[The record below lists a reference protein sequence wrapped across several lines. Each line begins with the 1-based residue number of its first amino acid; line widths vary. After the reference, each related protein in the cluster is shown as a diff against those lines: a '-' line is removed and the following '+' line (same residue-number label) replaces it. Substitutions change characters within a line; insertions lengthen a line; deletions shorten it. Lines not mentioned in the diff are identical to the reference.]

1 MSASHAAAAIRAMA
15 RLPRPAR
22 RWAPWQWVIAV
33 PTLAII
39 PRLIGRLWTW
49 VLLAVV
55 LGLVLGK
62 VPLFGTLGFELALAA
77 AVLVAPLSLDVG
89 AALARQLQKLP
100 ASGVDRAEYPGR
112 ALARST
118 LAASALAVAIAA
130 IPGVIAAIRGTVV
143 TTCDWSFG
151 IQSYIG
157 LPLITAA
164 LGGAL
169 GHALGVLCGPR
180 RFLGAAI
187 AQLPILVVAA
197 AALYRFYAAPPVFTY
212 NAILGY
218 FPGNL
223 YDENVQLTSALW
235 WSRLEQL
242 AWVVSVVALVAI
254 VVDVPSFRAART
266 ARPAGRRVAPAI
278 VALVAAAGAVV
289 LRLQGGALGYAIEP
303 EDIEDALGGRLET
316 EHFIIHYAR
325 TPEIVADIGMI
336 AADHE
341 LRYAQVVKQLGV
353 APAGKLVSYYFSD
366 RDQKNRWMGAR
377 DVEMAKPWRRE
388 IYLDHRSFPHG
399 SLRHEIAHA
408 VSSEFG
414 DPIFGV
420 AMRSVYGIPLASP
433 GLIEGLAVAVD
444 WPGGSYER
452 MTPHEQVR
460 ALQAMGKRP
469 SIAQLLSLQF
479 FTFSSVAGYTTA
491 GSFLRF
497 LLDTYGAEP
506 LRAVYRNGGE
516 FEEAYGKPLARL
528 EAEWVAFISTIQLP
542 DEAIEGSRERFRAG
556 SVFDRPC
563 PHAIAK
569 RREQAAR
576 ASVMGDQKRA
586 IDLMRD
592 VCADAP
598 GEPRFQ
604 IDLGAMLI
612 DGDIMERAEAVG
624 RWENVARDTEGVT
637 SSLRADALERLARQ
651 KAAVG
656 DWTATKALIAEAV
669 ALPVDPNQRRQLQAL
684 AFSLAHQGPAGT
696 ALRGYFFPAGA
707 KVDAPTWALMAVLA
721 EPELGFAHYLL
732 AFQRYQAGLHAEAS
746 RAFQRALAL
755 GLPSQ
760 EFVRAAARRLAIAAY
775 KIGDVAGTSVAITV
789 LSGAQMP
796 LTDRLLAKDWDER
809 LVFDAASPTTF
820 R

>member
-1 MSASHAAAAIRAMA
+1 MLAI
-15 RLPRPAR
+15 
-22 RWAPWQWVIAV
+22 
-33 PTLAII
+33 PTLAFI
-39 PRLIGRLWTW
+39 PKLVGRLWTW
-49 VLLAVV
+49 VLLELV
-55 LGLVLGK
+55 LGLALGK
-62 VPLFGTLGFELALAA
+62 VPLFGTLGFELALAS
-77 AVLVAPLSLDVG
+77 AVLAAPMSLDIG
-89 AALARQLQKLP
+89 AALARQLQTLP
-100 ASGVDRAEYPGR
+100 ASGIDRAEFPGR

-118 LAASALAVAIAA
+118 FVASLLAVGIAA
-130 IPGVIAAIRGTVV
+130 IPGVIATIRGTVV

-151 IQSYIG
+151 ITTYLA
-157 LPLITAA
+157 LPIVTAA
-164 LGGAL
+164 LGGAM

-180 RFLGAAI
+180 RFLGAAV
-187 AQLPILVVAA
+187 AQLPILIVAA

-242 AWVVSVVALVAI
+242 AWVVSVVSLVAI
-254 VVDVPSFRAART
+254 LVDVPSFRAARA
-266 ARPAGRRVAPAI
+266 ARPAGRRIAPAI
-278 VALVAAAGAVV
+278 LALVAAAAAMA

-303 EDIEDALGGRLET
+303 EDIEEALGGRLET
-316 EHFIIHYAR
+316 PHFIIHYSN
-325 TPEIVADIGMI
+325 TPEIQAEI
-336 AADHE
+336 AVIAEDHE

-353 APAGKLVSYYFSD
+353 APAGKLRSFYFSD

-408 VSSEFG
+408 VASEFG

-420 AMRSVYGIPLASP
+420 AMQKVYGIPLASP
-433 GLIEGLAVAVD
+433 GLIEGLAVAID
-444 WPGGSYER
+444 WPGGTYDR

-469 SIAQLLSLQF
+469 SITQLLSLQF
-479 FTFSSVAGYTTA
+479 FTFSSAAGYSTA

-497 LLDTYGAEP
+497 LLDTYGPER

-516 FEEAYGKPLARL
+516 FEDAYGKPLARL
-528 EAEWVAFISTIQLP
+528 EAEWIAFISTIQLP
-542 DEAIEGSRERFRAG
+542 PEAVEASRERFRGG

-569 RREQAAR
+569 RREEAAR
-576 ASVMGDQKRA
+576 ASVMGDQKGA
-586 IDLMRD
+586 IALMRD

-598 GEPRFQ
+598 EEPRYQ
-604 IDLGAMLI
+604 IDLGEMLI
-612 DGDIMERAEAVG
+612 GGDLMQKAEAIG
-624 RWENVARDTEGVT
+624 RWENVARDTERVT

-651 KAAVG
+651 KAAAG

-669 ALPVDPNQRRQLQAL
+669 ALPVDPNQHRQLQAL
-684 AFSLAHQGPAGT
+684 AFSLDYQGPAGS
-696 ALRGYFFPAGA
+696 ALRGYFFPAGS
-707 KVDAPTWALMAVLA
+707 KIDAPTWAMMAVLA
-721 EPELGFAHYLL
+721 EPNLGFAHYLL
-732 AFQRYQAGLHAEAS
+732 AFQRYQAGLHAEAD
-746 RAFQRALAL
+746 RAFQRAIAL
-755 GLPSQ
+755 GLPGQ
-760 EFVRAAARRLAIAAY
+760 EFVRAAARRLAISSY
-775 KIGDVAGTSVAITV
+775 KAGDIAGTSIAITV
-789 LSGAQMP
+789 LSGAEMP

-809 LVFDAASPTTF
+809 LTFDATGATS

>member
-1 MSASHAAAAIRAMA
+1 MSASHAGAAIRAMA

-22 RWAPWQWVIAV
+22 RWATWQWVIAV

-39 PRLIGRLWTW
+39 PRFAGRLWTW
-49 VLLAVV
+49 VLLELV
-55 LGLVLGK
+55 LGLALGK
-62 VPLFGTLGFELALAA
+62 VPLFGTLGFELALAS
-77 AVLVAPLSLDVG
+77 AVLAAPMSLDVG

-100 ASGVDRAEYPGR
+100 ASGIDRAEYPGR

-118 LAASALAVAIAA
+118 LIASGVTVAIAA
-130 IPGVIAAIRGTVV
+130 IPAVIATIRGTVV

-151 IQSYIG
+151 ITSYLA
-157 LPLITAA
+157 LPILTAA

-169 GHALGVLCGPR
+169 GHAIGVACGPR
-180 RFLGAAI
+180 RFLGAAL
-187 AQLPILVVAA
+187 AQLPILIVAG

-235 WSRLEQL
+235 WSRLEQV
-242 AWVVSVVALVAI
+242 AWVVAFVSLVAI
-254 VVDVPSFRAART
+254 LVDVPTFRAARA
-266 ARPAGRRVAPAI
+266 ARPAGQRIAPAI
-278 VALVAAAGAVV
+278 LALVAAAGAVT
-289 LRLQGGALGYAIEP
+289 LRLLGGSLGYAIEP
-303 EDIEDALGGRLET
+303 EDIEAALGGRIET
-316 EHFIIHYAR
+316 PHFIIHYAK
-325 TPEIVADIGMI
+325 TPEIEAEI
-336 AADHE
+336 AVIAEDHE
-341 LRYAQVVKQLGV
+341 LRYAQVVKQLGM
-353 APAGKLVSYYFSD
+353 APEGKLRSFYFSD

-408 VSSEFG
+408 VSSAFG

-420 AMRSVYGIPLASP
+420 AMQKVYGIPLASP

-444 WPGGSYER
+444 WPGGTYDR
-452 MTPHEQVR
+452 MTPHETVR
-460 ALQAMGKRP
+460 ALQLMGKRP

-479 FTFSSVAGYTTA
+479 FTFSSSAGYATA

-497 LLDTYGAEP
+497 LLDTYGAER
-506 LRAVYRNGGE
+506 LRAVYRNGGD
-516 FEEAYGKPLARL
+516 FEDAYGKPLRAL
-528 EAEWVAFISTIQLP
+528 EGEWIAFISTIQLP
-542 DEAIEGSRERFRAG
+542 PEAVDASRERFRGG

-569 RREQAAR
+569 RREEAAR
-576 ASVMGDQKRA
+576 ASVMGEQKRA
-586 IDLMRD
+586 IQLMRD

-598 GEPRFQ
+598 GEPRYE
-604 IDLGAMLI
+604 IDLGEMLI
-612 DGDIMERAEAVG
+612 GGDLVQKAEAVG
-624 RWENVARDTEGVT
+624 RWRNVAEDVEGVT

-651 KAAVG
+651 KAAAG
-656 DWTATKALIAEAV
+656 DWAATKKLVGEAV
-669 ALPVDPNQRRQLQAL
+669 ALPVDPNQHRQLQAL
-684 AFSLAHQGPAGT
+684 AFALDYPGPAGS
-696 ALRGYFFPAGA
+696 ALRGYFFPGGA
-707 KVDAPTWALMAVLA
+707 KIDPPTWALMAVLA
-721 EPELGFAHYLL
+721 EPRLGFAYYLL

-746 RAFQRALAL
+746 QAFQRALAL
-755 GLPSQ
+755 GLPGQ
-760 EFVRAAARRLAIAAY
+760 EFVRAAARRLAISAY
-775 KIGDVAGTSVAITV
+775 KVGDIAGTSVAITV
-789 LSGAQMP
+789 LSRADMP

-809 LVFDAASPTTF
+809 LTFDATGTTS